1 MKKKK
6 LLLLGIGV
14 VAAAAL
20 SVLYFSDQGTE
31 VPVAVAQKADIRK
44 YVEDIGTVKYKE
56 LRNASVEGSGLI
68 QEIPVDVGQQVKRGD
83 LLLSMEKADLQLQLE
98 NQDAR
103 IQEIKATFQ
112 GRSDVKNYASSI
124 EKLKLAVTAAEDAY
138 ALATDDYHYAKLLA
152 EQGALSAKELK
163 AKETAMK
170 SAQAQI
176 ESAKIDLEQM
186 QANTPASVK
195 AVYNAQLQQAELS
208 RESLSRSLEKQ
219 EITSPIDGVILEKK
233 VEVNT
238 VSVPGTVAFVIANV
252 DKMELEAYILADDA
266 VNIQL
271 GDETEII
278 DRSENRQ
285 TTTGK
290 VAAIAPSAVEMT
302 SSLGVNQKRVKV
314 TIEPSGPLPQMKQ
327 GYEADIRIITQKKD
341 DVLTVPLAAV
351 FDYEGKSCVF
361 AIHDGKT
368 VLRTVKKGIQDQ
380 ESVEILEGLKEGETV
395 LSEPDVSIKEG
406 MKVKPNPSKT

>member
-152 EQGALSAKELK
+152 DQGALSAKELK

-176 ESAKIDLEQM
+176 EGAKIDLEQM

-219 EITSPIDGVILEKK
+219 EVRSPIDGVILEKK

-238 VSVPGTVAFVIANV
+238 VGAPGAVAFVIANV

-285 TTTGK
+285 PTTGK

-361 AIHDGKT
+361 AIQDGKT
-368 VLRTVKKGIQDQ
+368 VIRAVKKGIQDQ
-380 ESVEILEGLKEGETV
+380 ESVEILVGLKEGETV

>member
-152 EQGALSAKELK
+152 DQGALSAKELK

-186 QANTPASVK
+186 QANTP
-195 AVYNAQLQQAELS
+195 QA
-208 RESLSRSLEKQ
+208 
-219 EITSPIDGVILEKK
+219 
-233 VEVNT
+233 
-238 VSVPGTVAFVIANV
+238 
-252 DKMELEAYILADDA
+252 
-266 VNIQL
+266 
-271 GDETEII
+271 
-278 DRSENRQ
+278 
-285 TTTGK
+285 
-290 VAAIAPSAVEMT
+290 
-302 SSLGVNQKRVKV
+302 
-314 TIEPSGPLPQMKQ
+314 
-327 GYEADIRIITQKKD
+327 
-341 DVLTVPLAAV
+341 
-351 FDYEGKSCVF
+351 
-361 AIHDGKT
+361 
-368 VLRTVKKGIQDQ
+368 
-380 ESVEILEGLKEGETV
+380 
-395 LSEPDVSIKEG
+395 
-406 MKVKPNPSKT
+406 

>member
-20 SVLYFSDQGTE
+20 STLYFSDQGTE
-31 VPVAVAQKADIRK
+31 VPVAVAQKAEIRK

-152 EQGALSAKELK
+152 DQGALSAKELK

-219 EITSPIDGVILEKK
+219 EIRSPIDGVILEKK

-238 VSVPGTVAFVIANV
+238 VGAPGTVAFVIANV
-252 DKMELEAYILADDA
+252 DKMELETYILADDA

-327 GYEADIRIITQKKD
+327 GYEADI
-341 DVLTVPLAAV
+341 LSL
-351 FDYEGKSCVF
+351 
-361 AIHDGKT
+361 IH
-368 VLRTVKKGIQDQ
+368 I
-380 ESVEILEGLKEGETV
+380 
-395 LSEPDVSIKEG
+395 
-406 MKVKPNPSKT
+406 

>member
-20 SVLYFSDQGTE
+20 SALYFSDQGTE

-83 LLLSMEKADLQLQLE
+83 LLLSMEKVDLQLQLE

-152 EQGALSAKELK
+152 DQGALSAKELK

-176 ESAKIDLEQM
+176 EGAKIDLEQM

-219 EITSPIDGVILEKK
+219 EVTSPIDGVILEKK

-238 VSVPGTVAFVIANV
+238 VGAPGSVAFVIANV

-351 FDYEGKSCVF
+351 FDYEGNSCVF
-361 AIHDGKT
+361 VIHDGKT

-380 ESVEILEGLKEGETV
+380 ESVEILEGLKEGEMV
-395 LSEPDVSIKEG
+395 LSEPDVSIKAG